1 MVSGG
6 QMRTGWQVVITVIS
20 LCKIFKLHNLGSSE
34 MEMLSCS
41 WALNFSRY
49 YSTEVQARKQ
59 TSAQMKIY
67 YNINLCQ
74 YYNSGSQLASN
85 CPVSILRQHPCIMQL
100 MQNTTNYKLLWVAC
114 ERTTSQN
121 DLVFQTHFNL
131 HPFLFLC
138 INNNLFLIAVHVFI
152 LSVLVNI
159 SIKNNC

>member
-41 WALNFSRY
+41 WALDFSRY

-85 CPVSILRQHPCIMQL
+85 CPVSCLYTQAAPLHNAADAKYHKLQATVGCMREDDFTEWPCFPDTLQP
-100 MQNTTNYKLLWVAC
+100 
-114 ERTTSQN
+114 SSF
-121 DLVFQTHFNL
+121 LVLVHQQQSLSDSCSCFHFISSSKHFN
-131 HPFLFLC
+131 
-138 INNNLFLIAVHVFI
+138 
-152 LSVLVNI
+152 
-159 SIKNNC
+159 